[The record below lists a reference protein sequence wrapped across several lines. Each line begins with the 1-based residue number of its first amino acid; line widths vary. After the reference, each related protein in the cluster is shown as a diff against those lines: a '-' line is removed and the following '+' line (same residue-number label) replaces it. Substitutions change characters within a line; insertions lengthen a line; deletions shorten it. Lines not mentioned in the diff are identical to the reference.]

1 MTQLEKSSWLDP
13 VKHIPA
19 RIVTGSG
26 IRKSQVVMQLLIWDA
41 TALKL
46 LGTSSVK
53 MSALHKL
60 CASGACR
67 AILLDDI
74 S

>member
-1 MTQLEKSSWLDP
+1 
-13 VKHIPA
+13 
-19 RIVTGSG
+19 
-26 IRKSQVVMQLLIWDA
+26 
-41 TALKL
+41 
-46 LGTSSVK
+46 

-74 S
+74 SWI